1 METRK
6 MALQDMKKRENNT
19 ENVEEDKKCDK
30 CGKSLYSIINL
41 KKRFL
46 KLFRNSKVY
55 FFKFLNK
62 FVFFCFRHYFSHC
75 RRFELP

>member
-30 CGKSLYSIINL
+30 CGKSLYSIINF

-46 KLFRNSKVY
+46 NLFRNSKVY
-55 FFKFLNK
+55 FFKFSKK
-62 FVFFCFRHYFSHC
+62 FVFCLFQTLLFP
-75 RRFELP
+75 L

>member
-19 ENVEEDKKCDK
+19 ENAEEDKKCDK
-30 CGKSLYSIINL
+30 CGKSLYSIINP

-46 KLFRNSKVY
+46 NLFRNSKVY
-55 FFKFLNK
+55 FFKFSKK
-62 FVFFCFRHYFSHC
+62 FVFCLFQTLLFP
-75 RRFELP
+75 L

>member
-46 KLFRNSKVY
+46 NLFRNSKSI
-55 FFKFLNK
+55 FL
-62 FVFFCFRHYFSHC
+62 
-75 RRFELP
+75 